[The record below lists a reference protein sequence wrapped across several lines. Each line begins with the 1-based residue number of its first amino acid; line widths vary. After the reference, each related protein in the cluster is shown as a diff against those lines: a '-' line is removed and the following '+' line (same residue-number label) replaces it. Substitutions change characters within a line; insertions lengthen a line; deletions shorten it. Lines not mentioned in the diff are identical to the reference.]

1 MKAIFS
7 KEWNSTHG
15 CPKSGNVQ
23 KLLQSY
29 SRGNVEQKLVLS
41 PQDFSNGQTSKG
53 KKIKLRAF
61 YANKLLIWTCKQL
74 LYI

>member
-7 KEWNSTHG
+7 KEWNSAHG
-15 CPKSGNVQ
+15 YPKSGNVQ

-41 PQDFSNGQTSKG
+41 PQDFSNGQTSKEE
-53 KKIKLRAF
+53 
-61 YANKLLIWTCKQL
+61 NKA
-74 LYI
+74 